1 MEKIKLIFKNLD
13 TISLSTII
21 ISLLYAFSYLIFD
34 IVFEDKDD
42 VGIQLIAQGFY
53 SDEPSQYLLFVNV
66 IVGYFFKFL
75 YSINKDIYWYSLFF
89 VSFQFISMVL
99 VLNYLIKQKL
109 SIIFYILILLIFQ
122 FLIIR
127 LQFTTVTALVLIVG
141 YIYFKDRMMQNKSIV
156 LPLLFIIFGYL
167 LRIGMFLFLVY
178 LFVIIF
184 IFESKSIKNLYFK
197 KQNLIPIIITGII
210 IGTCFY
216 IDQLHYKNSDW
227 SYYFSYEKER
237 GPLNDNPMLEDY
249 VAKKYANN
257 PRLLSDYQLIFKFI
271 PLKEY
276 DNQKLAQLRIEAE
289 KSSNLNAIARS
300 IAYNLKLNNNIFLFI
315 FLIPLFFYAI
325 YKKNSLMIGTIVFT
339 LLLFLYISSN
349 HIFKNRLSLPIFL
362 VFLVYFAK
370 NLPNKFIYFIS
381 IIFVPLIFKSNIIF
395 FNFYDKYNQNI
406 QYPKDKPVVAINSP
420 WKIVHPFK
428 LNQINNQKDIFVLG
442 WMSNTHLLRQKI
454 EKYGIIVPPNHF
466 SPFDDQT
473 LNKHFYFYIDN
484 DNTLNNLEKNLNY
497 KNMTFIKK
505 DGYEDIYL
513 IKKLQ

>member
-21 ISLLYAFSYLIFD
+21 ISLLYAFTYLIFD

-184 IFESKSIKNLYFK
+184 IFESKKIKNLYFQ
-197 KQNLIPIIITGII
+197 KQN
-210 IGTCFY
+210 
-216 IDQLHYKNSDW
+216 
-227 SYYFSYEKER
+227 
-237 GPLNDNPMLEDY
+237 
-249 VAKKYANN
+249 
-257 PRLLSDYQLIFKFI
+257 
-271 PLKEY
+271 
-276 DNQKLAQLRIEAE
+276 
-289 KSSNLNAIARS
+289 
-300 IAYNLKLNNNIFLFI
+300 
-315 FLIPLFFYAI
+315 
-325 YKKNSLMIGTIVFT
+325 
-339 LLLFLYISSN
+339 
-349 HIFKNRLSLPIFL
+349 
-362 VFLVYFAK
+362 
-370 NLPNKFIYFIS
+370 
-381 IIFVPLIFKSNIIF
+381 
-395 FNFYDKYNQNI
+395 
-406 QYPKDKPVVAINSP
+406 
-420 WKIVHPFK
+420 
-428 LNQINNQKDIFVLG
+428 
-442 WMSNTHLLRQKI
+442 
-454 EKYGIIVPPNHF
+454 
-466 SPFDDQT
+466 
-473 LNKHFYFYIDN
+473 
-484 DNTLNNLEKNLNY
+484 
-497 KNMTFIKK
+497 
-505 DGYEDIYL
+505 
-513 IKKLQ
+513 